1 MSPKTREDYRERAV
15 NCERMAAKTKDPQVR
30 QTFLY
35 IASKW
40 HALAADDGRE
50 RSGRSTDGKSLSVE

>member
-1 MSPKTREDYRERAV
+1 MSPKTREDFRERAA

-30 QTFLY
+30 QTFQY

-40 HALAADDGRE
+40 RAFAADDGRE
-50 RSGRSTDGKSLSVE
+50 RSRRSTDGKSLSVE